1 MCEKLRIERK
11 TFGAVFV
18 IGAELINQ
26 TTTTTTEIADHYAV
40 VNLSRA
46 ATTKKKIRLEV
57 DIDRE

>member
-1 MCEKLRIERK
+1 M
-11 TFGAVFV
+11 FV

-26 TTTTTTEIADHYAV
+26 TTTTTTEIADRYAV
-40 VNLSRA
+40 VNLSRV